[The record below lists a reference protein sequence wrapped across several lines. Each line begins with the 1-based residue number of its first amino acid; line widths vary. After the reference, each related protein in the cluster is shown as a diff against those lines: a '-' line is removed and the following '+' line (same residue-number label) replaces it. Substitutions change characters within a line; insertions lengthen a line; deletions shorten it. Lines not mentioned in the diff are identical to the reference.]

1 MSNQSTAGAFPDY
14 IDLFECG
21 EVLDAVDAGMEEVEV
36 SRYRD
41 LLKKARNFILEHW
54 GHPKLEKECLRSG
67 ALFDLY
73 SYTEFEKRLAPKLAL
88 LRDDTIVSVY
98 SYAEAANGVV
108 GLIAV

>member
-1 MSNQSTAGAFPDY
+1 MSNQVPAGVFPDY
-14 IDLFECG
+14 IALFECG

-41 LLKKARNFILEHW
+41 LLKKARHFILEHW

-88 LRDDTIVSVY
+88 LREDTLASVY
-98 SYAEAANGVV
+98 SYADAVSSRAALV
-108 GLIAV
+108 A

>member
-1 MSNQSTAGAFPDY
+1 MSNQAKVGTFPDY
-14 IDLFECG
+14 VELFECG
-21 EVLDAVDAGMEEVEV
+21 EVLDAVDAGIEEVEV

-41 LLKKARNFILEHW
+41 LLRRARQFILEHW

-88 LRDDTIVSVY
+88 LREETPASVY
-98 SYAEAANGVV
+98 SYAD
-108 GLIAV
+108 AVRGRVPLVA